1 MSWLFRI
8 VWPFLVKYIK
18 ARLAERAVNLALKK
32 SAELIAKRK
41 AKK

>member
-1 MSWLFRI
+1 MTWIARI
-8 VWPFLVKYIK
+8 FWPLVVKYIK
-18 ARLAERAVNLALKK
+18 SKLAERAVKLALKK